1 MGSPSAGN
9 VIRSWLA
16 GRTELGERMNV
27 IPKSPEPVTIKK
39 YANRRL
45 YNTSTSS
52 YVTLDHL
59 AEMVKLGTEFVV
71 TDAKTGEDI
80 TRSVLTQIIVEQEGK
95 GQNLLP
101 IKFLRQIIGFYGD
114 SLGGLVPRYLE
125 SSMEAFAENE
135 THMRRI
141 MQDTFKG
148 LFPMH
153 RMEEMGKQNMALFE
167 NAMRMFNPFAQITRG
182 NPGGQPNPTANPTAA
197 PAAPDPG
204 KAQDIDGL
212 KSQLN
217 QMQSQLEKLLKERG

>member
-1 MGSPSAGN
+1 MAEAEAAAPT
-9 VIRSWLA
+9 V
-16 GRTELGERMNV
+16 
-27 IPKSPEPVTIKK
+27 VTIKK

-45 YNTSTSS
+45 YNTATSS

-59 AEMVKLGTEFVV
+59 ADMVKQGVEFVV

-80 TRSVLTQIIVEQEGK
+80 TRSVLTQIIVEQENK

-135 THMRRI
+135 SHMRRI
-141 MQDTFKG
+141 MQETFKG
-148 LFPMH
+148 LFPMQ
-153 RMEEMGKQNMALFE
+153 RMEEMGKQNMQLFE
-167 NAMRMFNPFAQITRG
+167 NAMRMFNPFAQMTRG
-182 NPGGQPNPTANPTAA
+182 GAAGAQPNASGASATPQGGANVKT
-197 PAAPDPG
+197 
-204 KAQDIDGL
+204 QDIDAL

-217 QMQSQLEKLLKERG
+217 QMQSQLERLMKERG